1 MKVGTPIITTRA
13 GGNPETIKDKETGLL
28 VDYRN
33 KEQWIEAIN
42 NILDNQD
49 LAEKLVK
56 QAKNDLKRFDWN
68 NLVKETVNIF
78 EKL

>member
-1 MKVGTPIITTRA
+1 M
-13 GGNPETIKDKETGLL
+13 L
-28 VDYRN
+28 VDYRD